1 MVCIFETQQTS
12 QIKHLATCKGGAKT
26 NMVEATSKN
35 QVRNMLLNLLFF
47 FYQLK
52 HIHHNIQYKYI
63 RVYINEHIYTHVI
76 YVMWTIYIYTYI
88 CRAKLHSPLARS
100 SDETCASEVA
110 QH

>member
-47 FYQLK
+47 YQLK
-52 HIHHNIQYKYI
+52 HIHHNIQYKYT

-76 YVMWTIYIYTYI
+76 YVMWTIYIYIYI
-88 CRAKLHSPLARS
+88 HMSCQASLATG
-100 SDETCASEVA
+100 EEL
-110 QH
+110 